1 MNRTI
6 PQTILSLLPTL
17 NSAELPPPLIDLA
30 GSLLSQSRHLLS
42 SLKADEEIARTYA
55 CAHIACDR
63 LKTSLNLPPIE
74 PRPPIPPRVY
84 KRLYTHLDSIL
95 PIISTPN
102 PRSGARG
109 KNGAVTTPSSVRFR
123 DALVE
128 SPSSGRRG
136 ARGERPTPSKEQTLA
151 QFRSSG
157 TGGKGSARTP
167 ANDQPGSLANTSR
180 SAHHPPWLRPTARFV
195 CADLEETRVLPFVMA
210 GLDAIVTPYGKP
222 TNDEW
227 VQQNMTALLAAI
239 VFYST
244 RAAANNAANATANG
258 EGAAAGN
265 LSNEQ
270 YKIIEKRLLNAIAK
284 ARREVVVPGAH
295 DASSG
300 HPGQEG
306 DADGNSKID
315 AWSQWSD
322 LKARGLKQALMVVND
337 RKWLEDD
344 WFRGIDDLTDA
355 QVLADSHSTDNSAN
369 DGVQLRRADT
379 MLQERHDYLSERRR
393 RDYRIWK
400 AQILK
405 KMSVLEQTSSIPMEV
420 DS

>member
-17 NSAELPPPLIDLA
+17 NSAELPPQLVDLA

-95 PIISTPN
+95 PNISTPN

-109 KNGAVTTPSSVRFR
+109 KNGALTTPSSVRFR
-123 DALVE
+123 DALAE

-157 TGGKGSARTP
+157 TSGKGSAKISV
-167 ANDQPGSLANTSR
+167 NDRMGSLANASR
-180 SAHHPPWLRPTARFV
+180 TVHLPLWLRPAARFV
-195 CADLEETRVLPFVMA
+195 CADLGETRVLPFVMA
-210 GLDAIVTPYGKP
+210 GLDAIVSPHGKP
-222 TNDEW
+222 TDDEW

-244 RAAANNAANATANG
+244 RAAANNASNAAGNA
-258 EGAAAGN
+258 EVAAAGS

-270 YKIIEKRLLNAIAK
+270 YKAIEKRLLSAMAK
-284 ARREVVVPGAH
+284 ARQEVVVPGAYGG
-295 DASSG
+295 SSG
-300 HPGQEG
+300 HPGQEAN
-306 DADGNSKID
+306 ADGNSKND
-315 AWSQWSD
+315 GWSQWTEI
-322 LKARGLKQALMVVND
+322 KPRGLKQALMMVND
-337 RKWLEDD
+337 LQATSPMMAFSFTRPTQCYKKDTTILARGDD
-344 WFRGIDDLTDA
+344 GTIA
-355 QVLADSHSTDNSAN
+355 S
-369 DGVQLRRADT
+369 GKLRFSKRS
-379 MLQERHDYLSERRR
+379 L
-393 RDYRIWK
+393 
-400 AQILK
+400 
-405 KMSVLEQTSSIPMEV
+405 P
-420 DS
+420 

>member
-17 NSAELPPPLIDLA
+17 NSAELPPQLIDLA

-55 CAHIACDR
+55 CSHIACDR

-84 KRLYTHLDSIL
+84 KRLYTHLDNIL
-95 PIISTPN
+95 PNISTPN

-109 KNGAVTTPSSVRFR
+109 KNGAVATPSSVRFR
-123 DALVE
+123 DALAE

-157 TGGKGSARTP
+157 TRGKVSARNS
-167 ANDQPGSLANTSR
+167 ANDRHGSLANASR

-195 CADLEETRVLPFVMA
+195 CADLQETRVLPFVMA
-210 GLDAIVTPYGKP
+210 GLDAIVSPHGKP
-222 TNDEW
+222 TDDEW
-227 VQQNMTALLAAI
+227 VLQNMTALLAAI

-244 RAAANNAANATANG
+244 RAAATNAANSVGNAQAT
-258 EGAAAGN
+258 AAGN

-270 YKIIEKRLLNAIAK
+270 YKIIEKRLLDAM
-284 ARREVVVPGAH
+284 ARARQEVVVAGGH
-295 DASSG
+295 GGENDAN
-300 HPGQEG
+300 
-306 DADGNSKID
+306 GNSKND
-315 AWSQWSD
+315 AWAQWSE
-322 LKARGLKQALMVVND
+322 LKPRGLKQALMVVND

-344 WFRGIDDLTDA
+344 WFRGIDDLADA
-355 QVLADSHSTDNSAN
+355 QVVVDSHSTDNAAN
-369 DGVQLRRADT
+369 DGVQLHKADT

-405 KMSVLEQTSSIPMEV
+405 KISALEHTSSIPIEV